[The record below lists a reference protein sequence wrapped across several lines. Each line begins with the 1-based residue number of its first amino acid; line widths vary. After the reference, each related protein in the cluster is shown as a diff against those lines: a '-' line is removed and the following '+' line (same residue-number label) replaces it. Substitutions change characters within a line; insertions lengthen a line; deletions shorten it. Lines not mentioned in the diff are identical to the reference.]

1 MLSDFKGD
9 AYIFLVSVEKVV
21 LEKKLMYFFK
31 GWVGIEKPIL
41 FPLL

>member
-21 LEKKLMYFFK
+21 LEKLMYFFK